1 MISFLLLCLALGFMV
16 IGMPVAFAIGVASLV
31 YFLLPTTFMP
41 DATAVQR
48 IIASSQS
55 FPLLA
60 VPLFI
65 LVGHLMNGSGITPR
79 MMTLAST
86 VAGWMRGGL
95 AQVSLLLSALMG
107 GISGSAVA
115 DAAMQSR
122 ILGGPMIKE
131 GYSKGFTAALLS
143 VGGLITA
150 TIPPSLGLIL
160 YGFLGEVS
168 IGRLFIAGIVPGVML
183 TIALM
188 IATAW
193 IAKRRDYK
201 PVHDRLPTFREVIA
215 AVKASFWAILFPVWL
230 IVGIRFGIFTPSEA
244 GAFAVAYALVVGMLI
259 YRELSLAAVI
269 DALLMSVRDIGM
281 IMFIILLSG
290 AFGYVITFER
300 VPQTLAEL
308 TLGLFSSKVALLFTI
323 SAFLLFFGMLV
334 EATVIVMLLTPIL
347 VPVITAAGI
356 DPVHFGLIMMTLVTF
371 GGMTPPVGVS
381 MFTVCGILNCSYK
394 DYTVELLPLAAAVL
408 TVVAIMICF
417 PDIVMFLPN
426 LMMGGH

>member
-1 MISFLLLCLALGFMV
+1 MISFLLLCLAFGFMA
-16 IGMPVAFAIGVASLV
+16 IGMPVAFAIGVASIV
-31 YFLLPTTFMP
+31 YFLLPSTFMP
-41 DATAVQR
+41 DSTAVQR
-48 IIASSQS
+48 IVAASQS

-79 MMTLAST
+79 MMVLAST

-95 AQVSLLLSALMG
+95 AQISLLLSALMG

-131 GYSKGFTAALLS
+131 GYSRGFTAALLS

-168 IGRLFIAGIVPGVML
+168 IGRLFIAGIMPGVFL

-193 IAKRRDYK
+193 IARKRDYK
-201 PVHDRLPTFREVIA
+201 PVNDRPPTLREVGA
-215 AVKASFWAILFPVWL
+215 AVKTSFWAILFPVWL

-244 GAFAVAYALVVGMLI
+244 GAFAVAYALIVGVVI
-259 YRELSLAAVI
+259 YRELSFKAIV
-269 DALLMSVRDIGM
+269 DALLFSVRDIGM

-323 SAFLLFFGMLV
+323 AAFLLVFGMLV

-347 VPVITAAGI
+347 VPVITAAGV

-381 MFTVCGILNCSYK
+381 MFTVCSILNCSYQ
-394 DYTVELLPLAAAVL
+394 DYTKEMIPLAIAVL
-408 TVVAIMICF
+408 AVVVIMIVF
-417 PDIVMFLPN
+417 PEVVLFLPN
-426 LMMGGH
+426 LMMGS

>member
-1 MISFLLLCLALGFMV
+1 
-16 IGMPVAFAIGVASLV
+16 
-31 YFLLPTTFMP
+31 
-41 DATAVQR
+41 
-48 IIASSQS
+48 
-55 FPLLA
+55 
-60 VPLFI
+60 
-65 LVGHLMNGSGITPR
+65 
-79 MMTLAST
+79 
-86 VAGWMRGGL
+86 
-95 AQVSLLLSALMG
+95 
-107 GISGSAVA
+107 VA

-131 GYSKGFTAALLS
+131 GYSKGLTAALLS

-168 IGRLFIAGIVPGVML
+168 IGRLFIAGIVPGVLL

-188 IATAW
+188 ITTAW
-193 IAKRRDYK
+193 VAKKRDYK
-201 PVHDRLPTFREVIA
+201 PVNDRPPTFREVLS
-215 AVKASFWAILFPVWL
+215 AVRTSFWAILFPVWL

-244 GAFAVAYALVVGMLI
+244 GAFAVAYALVVGLVI
-259 YRELSLAAVI
+259 YRELTLASII
-269 DALLMSVRDIGM
+269 DALLLSVRDIGM

-300 VPQTLAEL
+300 VPQTLAEV
-308 TLGLFSSKVALLFTI
+308 TMGLFSSQTALLFTI
-323 SAFLLFFGMLV
+323 SVFLLLFGMLV

-381 MFTVCGILNCSYK
+381 MFTVCGILKCSYK
-394 DYTVELLPLAAAVL
+394 DYTTELIPLALAVL
-408 TVVAIMICF
+408 AVVVLIILF
-417 PDIVMFLPN
+417 PPIVMFLPDM
-426 LMMGGH
+426 MMGG

>member
-1 MISFLLLCLALGFMV
+1 MISFLLLVAALSLMV
-16 IGMPVAFAIGVASLV
+16 IGMPVSFAIGVASLG

-41 DATAVQR
+41 DTTAVQR
-48 IIASSQS
+48 IIAASQS

-60 VPLFI
+60 VPMFI

-79 MMTLAST
+79 MMALAST
-86 VAGWMRGGL
+86 CAGWMRGGL
-95 AQVSLLLSALMG
+95 AQISLLLSALMG

-168 IGRLFIAGIVPGVML
+168 IGRLFIAGIVPGVLL

-188 IATAW
+188 ITTAW
-193 IAKRRDYK
+193 VAKKRDYK
-201 PVHDRLPTFREVIA
+201 PVNDRPPTFREVLS
-215 AVKASFWAILFPVWL
+215 AVRTSFWAILFPVWL

-244 GAFAVAYALVVGMLI
+244 GAFAVAYALVVGLVI
-259 YRELSLAAVI
+259 YRELTLASIV
-269 DALLMSVRDIGM
+269 DALLLSVRDIGM

-300 VPQTLAEL
+300 VPQTLAEV
-308 TLGLFSSKVALLFTI
+308 TMGLFSSQTALLFTI
-323 SAFLLFFGMLV
+323 SVFLLLFGMLV

-381 MFTVCGILNCSYK
+381 MFTVCGILKCSYK
-394 DYTVELLPLAAAVL
+394 DYTTELIPLALAVL
-408 TVVAIMICF
+408 AVVVIIILF
-417 PDIVMFLPN
+417 PPIVMFLPDM
-426 LMMGGH
+426 MMGG

>member
-16 IGMPVAFAIGVASLV
+16 VGMPVAFSIGVASLV
-31 YFLLPTTFMP
+31 YFLLPSTFMP
-41 DATAVQR
+41 DTTAVQR
-48 IIASSQS
+48 IVAASQS

-79 MMTLAST
+79 MLTLAST
-86 VAGWMRGGL
+86 LAGWMRGGL
-95 AQVSLLLSALMG
+95 AQTSLLLSALMG

-122 ILGGPMIKE
+122 VLGEPMIKQ
-131 GYSKGFTAALLS
+131 GYSRGFTGALLS

-168 IGRLFIAGIVPGVML
+168 IGRLFIAGIVPGVL
-183 TIALM
+183 LAIALM

-193 IAKRRDYK
+193 IARRRGYQ
-201 PVHDRLPTFREVIA
+201 PINDRPPTFREVTA
-215 AVKASFWAILFPVWL
+215 AVRESFWAILFPIWL

-244 GAFAVAYALVVGMLI
+244 GAFAVAYAVVVGAFI
-259 YRELSLAAVI
+259 YRQLSWAAII
-269 DALLMSVRDIGM
+269 DALLLSVRDIGM
-281 IMFIILLSG
+281 IMLIILFSG

-308 TLGLFSSKVALLFTI
+308 TLGLFSSQAMLLFAI
-323 SAFLLFFGMLV
+323 SAFLLIFGMLV

-356 DPVHFGLIMMTLVTF
+356 DPVHFGLVMMTLVTF

-381 MFTVCGILNCSYK
+381 MFTVCGILKCSYK
-394 DYTVELLPLAAAVL
+394 EYTIEMVPLAFAVL
-408 TVVAIMICF
+408 AVVVIMILF
-417 PDIVMFLPN
+417 PDAVMFLPRA
-426 LMMGGH
+426 MMG

>member
-16 IGMPVAFAIGVASLV
+16 IGMPVSFAIGVASLV
-31 YFLLPTTFMP
+31 YFLLPSTFMP

-79 MMTLAST
+79 MMALAS
-86 VAGWMRGGL
+86 VLAGWMRGGI
-95 AQVSLLLSALMG
+95 AQVSLILSALMG

-122 ILGGPMIKE
+122 ILGQPMIKE
-131 GYSKGFTAALLS
+131 GYSRGFTAALLS

-168 IGRLFIAGIVPGVML
+168 IGRLFVAGIMPGILL

-188 IATAW
+188 LTTGLISR
-193 IAKRRDYK
+193 RRDYK
-201 PVHDRLPTFREVIA
+201 PVSARPPTFSEVIA
-215 AVKASFWAILFPVWL
+215 AVKSSFWAILFPVWL

-244 GAFAVAYALVVGMLI
+244 GAFAVAYALVVGVLI
-259 YRELSLAAVI
+259 YRELSFAAIV
-269 DALLMSVRDIGM
+269 DALLHSVRDIGM

-308 TLGLFSSKVALLFTI
+308 ALGLFSSKVALLFTI
-323 SAFLLFFGMLV
+323 SAFLLVFGMLV

-347 VPVITAAGI
+347 VPVITAAGV

-394 DYTVELLPLAAAVL
+394 EYTMELVPLALAVL
-408 TVVAIMICF
+408 AVTVIMIVF
-417 PDIVMFLPN
+417 PQSVMFLPDM
-426 LMMGGH
+426 MMGH

>member
-1 MISFLLLCLALGFMV
+1 MTSFLLLCLALGFMV
-16 IGMPVAFAIGVASLV
+16 VGMPVAFSIGIASLV
-31 YFLLPTTFMP
+31 YFLLPGTFMP
-41 DATAVQR
+41 DSTAVQR
-48 IIASSQS
+48 IIAASQS

-79 MMTLAST
+79 LLTLAT
-86 VAGWMRGGL
+86 TLAGWMRGGL
-95 AQVSLLLSALMG
+95 AQTSLLLSALMG

-122 ILGGPMIKE
+122 VLGPPMIKE
-131 GYSKGFTAALLS
+131 GYSRGFTGALLS
-143 VGGLITA
+143 IGGLITA

-193 IAKRRDYK
+193 VSRKRDYK
-201 PVHDRLPTFREVIA
+201 PINDRLPTGREVLS
-215 AVKASFWAILFPVWL
+215 AVRKSFWAILFPVWL
-230 IVGIRFGIFTPSEA
+230 VVGIRFGIFTPSEA
-244 GAFAVAYALVVGMLI
+244 GAFAVAYAVFVGVVI
-259 YRELSLAAVI
+259 YRELSWANIV
-269 DALLMSVRDIGM
+269 DAMLLSVRDIGM
-281 IMFIILLSG
+281 IMLIILFSG

-308 TLGLFSSKVALLFTI
+308 TIGIFSSQTMLLITL
-323 SAFLLFFGMLV
+323 SLFLLTFGMLV

-347 VPVITAAGI
+347 VPVITAAGV

-381 MFTVCGILNCSYK
+381 MFTVCGILKCSYK
-394 DYTVELLPLAAAVL
+394 EYTVEMIPLAVAVL
-408 TVVAIMICF
+408 AVVMIMILF
-417 PDIVMFLPN
+417 PDVVMFLPRA
-426 LMMGGH
+426 MMG

>member
-1 MISFLLLCLALGFMV
+1 VISFLLLFIALCFMV
-16 IGMPVAFAIGVASLV
+16 IDMPVSFAIGVASLA

-48 IIASSQS
+48 IVATSQS

-79 MMTLAST
+79 MMVLAST
-86 VAGWMRGGL
+86 CAGWMRGGL
-95 AQVSLLLSALMG
+95 AQISLLLSALMG

-122 ILGGPMIKE
+122 VLGGPMIKE
-131 GYSKGFTAALLS
+131 GYSSGFAAALLS

-168 IGRLFIAGIVPGVML
+168 IGRLFIAGIVPGVLL

-188 IATAW
+188 FATAW
-193 IAKRRDYK
+193 IAKKRDYK
-201 PVHDRLPTFREVIA
+201 PVNDRPPTFFEVLS
-215 AVKASFWAILFPVWL
+215 AVKTSFWAILFPVWL

-244 GAFAVAYALVVGMLI
+244 GAFAVAYALIVGVVI
-259 YRELSLAAVI
+259 YRELTLAKII
-269 DALLMSVRDIGM
+269 DALLLSVRDIGM

-290 AFGYVITFER
+290 AFGYVITFEQ
-300 VPQTLAEL
+300 VPQRLAEV
-308 TLGLFSSKVALLFTI
+308 TMGLFSSQTALLFTI
-323 SAFLLFFGMLV
+323 AVFLLLFGMLV

-347 VPVITAAGI
+347 VPVITAAGV

-371 GGMTPPVGVS
+371 GGMSPPVGVS
-381 MFTVCGILNCSYK
+381 MFTVCGILRCSYK
-394 DYTVELLPLAAAVL
+394 DYTVELIPLAVAVL
-408 TVVAIMICF
+408 AVVVLIILF
-417 PDIVMFLPN
+417 PQIVLFLPN
-426 LMMGGH
+426 IMMGG

>member
-1 MISFLLLCLALGFMV
+1 MTSFLLLCLALGFMV
-16 IGMPVAFAIGVASLV
+16 VGMPVAFSIGIASLV
-31 YFLLPTTFMP
+31 YFLLPGTFMP
-41 DATAVQR
+41 DSTAVQR
-48 IIASSQS
+48 IIAASQS

-79 MMTLAST
+79 LLTLAT
-86 VAGWMRGGL
+86 TLAGWMRGGL
-95 AQVSLLLSALMG
+95 AQTSLLLSALMG

-122 ILGGPMIKE
+122 VLGPPMIKE
-131 GYSKGFTAALLS
+131 GYSRGFTGALLS
-143 VGGLITA
+143 IGGLITA

-193 IAKRRDYK
+193 VSRKRDYK
-201 PVHDRLPTFREVIA
+201 PINDRLPTGREGLS
-215 AVKASFWAILFPVWL
+215 AVRKSFWAILFPVWL
-230 IVGIRFGIFTPSEA
+230 VVGIRFGIFTPSEA
-244 GAFAVAYALVVGMLI
+244 GAFAVAYAVFVGVVI
-259 YRELSLAAVI
+259 YRELSWANIV
-269 DALLMSVRDIGM
+269 DAMLLSVRDIGM
-281 IMFIILLSG
+281 IMLIILFSG

-308 TLGLFSSKVALLFTI
+308 TIGIFSSQTMLLITL
-323 SAFLLFFGMLV
+323 SLFLLTFGMLV

-347 VPVITAAGI
+347 VPVITAAGV

-381 MFTVCGILNCSYK
+381 MFTVCGILKCSYK
-394 DYTVELLPLAAAVL
+394 EYTVEMIPLAVAVL
-408 TVVAIMICF
+408 AVVMIMILF
-417 PDIVMFLPN
+417 PDVVMFLPRA
-426 LMMGGH
+426 MMG

>member
-1 MISFLLLCLALGFMV
+1 MISAIILVLGLGLMAV
-16 IGMPVAFAIGVASLV
+16 GMPVAFAIGISSVV
-31 YFLLPTTFMP
+31 YFLLPGTIVP
-41 DATAVQR
+41 DVTAAQR
-48 IIASSQS
+48 IVASSQS

-79 MMTLAST
+79 MLSLAATL
-86 VAGWMRGGL
+86 AGWMRGGI
-95 AQVSLLLSALMG
+95 AQTSILLSALMG

-122 ILGGPMIKE
+122 ILGQPMIRQ
-131 GYSKGFTAALLS
+131 GYSPGFTGAVLS
-143 VGGLITA
+143 IGGLITA

-168 IGRLFIAGIVPGVML
+168 IGRLFIAGIVPGILL

-193 IAKRRDYK
+193 VSRRRDYQAIN
-201 PVHDRLPTFREVIA
+201 DRLPTLAEVWTSF
-215 AVKASFWAILFPVWL
+215 KASFWAILFPIWL

-244 GAFAVAYALVVGMLI
+244 GAFAVAYALFVGMLI
-259 YRELSLAAVI
+259 YRELKWVDLV
-269 DALLMSVRDIGM
+269 DALRMSVRDIGM
-281 IMFIILLSG
+281 IMLIILLSG

-300 VPQTLAEL
+300 VPQTIAEL
-308 TLGLFSSKVALLFTI
+308 TLGLFSSKAALLFAI
-323 SAFLLFFGMLV
+323 SGFLLVFGMLV

-347 VPVITAAGI
+347 VPVITAAGV
-356 DPVHFGLIMMTLVTF
+356 DPVHFGLVMMTLVTF

-381 MFTVCGILNCSYK
+381 MFTVCGILKCSYK
-394 DYTVELLPLAAAVL
+394 DYTIESIPLFIAVL
-408 TVVAIMICF
+408 AVVVIMILF
-417 PDIVMFLPN
+417 PEIVMFLPDA
-426 LMMGGH
+426 MMG